1 MKKLVIKCLYF
12 YLFQLSLI
20 TTGYIVGVF
29 EIDFLGILLIPLLV
43 TAVFFVLN
51 YIKNRGMSK

>member
-1 MKKLVIKCLYF
+1 MKKIVIKCVYF
-12 YLFQLSLI
+12 YLFQLFLI

-51 YIKNRGMSK
+51 YIKK